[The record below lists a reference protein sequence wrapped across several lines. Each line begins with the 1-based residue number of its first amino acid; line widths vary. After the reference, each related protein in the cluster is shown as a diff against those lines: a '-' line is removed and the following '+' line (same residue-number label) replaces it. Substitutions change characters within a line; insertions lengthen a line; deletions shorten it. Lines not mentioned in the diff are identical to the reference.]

1 MSSAGGGAAHGRRQ
15 EGLVAGARAFVATW
29 RGRAIALF
37 LLVQLGLPAT
47 YYLRRDR
54 HDERF
59 SWRMFSPMRMAR
71 CQPEATVAGQ
81 QLALGGTFH
90 EAWIELAKRGRRSVL
105 EAMGQRLCRDHA
117 GKEVVLWLRCEYL
130 DGSRRQY
137 GGFDICKVP
146 EL

>member
-1 MSSAGGGAAHGRRQ
+1 MSARINPAENDGMVAA
-15 EGLVAGARAFVATW
+15 ARAFVATW

-37 LLVQLGLPAT
+37 LLVQLALPAA

-59 SWRMFSPMRMAR
+59 SWRMFSPMRMAT
-71 CQPEATVAGQ
+71 CQPEAIVAGQ
-81 QLALGGTFH
+81 RVSLSATFH

-117 GKEVVLWLRCEYL
+117 GQEVVLWLRCGYL
-130 DGSRRQY
+130 DGSRREF
-137 GGFDICKVP
+137 GGFDVCKIP

>member
-1 MSSAGGGAAHGRRQ
+1 MKEARAQDDGMVAA
-15 EGLVAGARAFVATW
+15 ARAFAATW

-59 SWRMFSPMRMAR
+59 SWRMFSPMRMAK
-71 CQPEATVAGQ
+71 CEAEAVVAGQ
-81 QLALGGTFH
+81 RIALGGTFH
-90 EAWIELAKRGRRSVL
+90 EAWVELAKRGRSSVL

-117 GKEVVLWLRCEYL
+117 GQEVVLWLRCQYL
-130 DGSRRQY
+130 DGSRRQL
-137 GGFDICKVP
+137 GGFDVCKVP